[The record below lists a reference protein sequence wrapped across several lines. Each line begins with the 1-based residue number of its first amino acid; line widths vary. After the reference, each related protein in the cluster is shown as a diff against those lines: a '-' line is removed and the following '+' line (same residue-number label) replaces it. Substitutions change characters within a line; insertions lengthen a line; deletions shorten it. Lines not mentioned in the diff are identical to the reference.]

1 MAVVVN
7 TPPVVVPEVAPKVT
21 LPPSVLDWLKVTA
34 APETKLPPASFAVT
48 VRGVEVGGVEAE
60 IDDLS
65 AFTVMVEPTICTG
78 IEAGGAVPAVAVTVA
93 VRLALFPPQ
102 ERITVPGVVIV
113 GALRTPVSVDIVTT
127 TPDNAAFKAFNALT
141 VIVDVVEPS
150 DFICGGEAEISREA
164 AVVPAEVP
172 VLVMIMAFV
181 EPVMLACT
189 ISCTV
194 AAVRDPAV

>member
-1 MAVVVN
+1 
-7 TPPVVVPEVAPKVT
+7 
-21 LPPSVLDWLKVTA
+21 
-34 APETKLPPASFAVT
+34 VT
-48 VRGVEVGGVEAE
+48 VREVEVAGAE
-60 IDDLS
+60 IDDAP
-65 AFTVMVEPTICTG
+65 AFTVTVEPTICTG
-78 IEAGGAVPAVAVTVA
+78 IEADTEPAVAVIVA

-127 TPDNAAFKAFNALT
+127 MPDKEAFKAFKALT

-150 DFICGGEAEISREA
+150 DFIDGGEAEIFREA
-164 AVVPAEVP
+164 AVAPAEVP

-189 ISCTV
+189 TSCTV